1 MNNKQ
6 SNYQVSQKDIAD
18 PCRDK
23 PGEIRC
29 ATCIMDTSY
38 FFLDLSL
45 EAKAGQLQ

>member
-6 SNYQVSQKDIAD
+6 SNYQVSQKDTAG

-23 PGEIRC
+23 PEEIRC
-29 ATCIMDTSY
+29 ATCIMDASY

-45 EAKAGQLQ
+45 KAKAG